1 MAKGSPSSSDPHF
14 DYKHDILRN
23 VPGFTD
29 QTKLDTFERKGTA
42 KAILN
47 LQVDPVRGRFD
58 SAHLRQIHARIFG
71 NIYPWAGQFRQVNIR
86 RAASYP
92 FAVVQFLEK
101 NLDSTLVNLAAE
113 NHLKD
118 LDADAFA
125 RRAAYYL
132 GELNSIHPFR
142 EGNGR
147 AQREFI
153 RQLGAEA
160 GHSINWSRVNREQ
173 MYNASIESHNL
184 GKNAAFAAVVRCAI
198 EPPRSSEGH

>member
-1 MAKGSPSSSDPHF
+1 MAKDSPPPSDPHF
-14 DYKHDILRN
+14 DYEHNILRN

-29 QTKLDTFERKGTA
+29 QEKLDRFERKRTA
-42 KAILN
+42 RAILN
-47 LQVDPVRGRFD
+47 LQSDPARGAFD
-58 SAHLRQIHARIFG
+58 AAHLRQIHARIFG
-71 NIYPWAGQFRQVNIR
+71 SIYPWAGEFRQVNIS

-92 FAVVQFLEK
+92 FAVVQFMEK

-147 AQREFI
+147 TQREFI
-153 RQLGAEA
+153 RQLGSEA

>member
-1 MAKGSPSSSDPHF
+1 MPIDPRGVDPHF
-14 DYKHDILRN
+14 DYPHGILKN
-23 VPGFTD
+23 VPGFTTQD
-29 QTKLDTFERKGTA
+29 KLDRFEA
-42 KAILN
+42 AESAEAL
-47 LQVDPVRGRFD
+47 VRLLIKPIEGAFNV
-58 SAHLRQIHARIFG
+58 AHLKQIHLSIFRC
-71 NIYPWAGQFRQVNIR
+71 IHPWAGEFRQVNIR

-160 GHSINWSRVNREQ
+160 GHSINWSRVTREQ
-173 MYNASIESHNL
+173 MYNASVESHNL

>member
-47 LQVDPVRGRFD
+47 LQVDPVRGRFN
-58 SAHLRQIHARIFG
+58 SAHLRQIHARIFER
-71 NIYPWAGQFRQVNIR
+71 IYPWAGEFRQVNMS

-101 NLDSTLVNLAAE
+101 NLESTVANLAAE
-113 NHLKD
+113 NHLKG
-118 LDADAFA
+118 LDADTFA
-125 RRAAYYL
+125 HRAAYYL

-147 AQREFI
+147 TQREFI
-153 RQLGAEA
+153 RQLGSEA
-160 GHSINWSRVNREQ
+160 GYSINWSRVTREQ
-173 MYNASIESHNL
+173 MYNASVESHNL
-184 GKNAAFAAVVRCAI
+184 GKNAEFAAVIRSAI
-198 EPPRSSEGH
+198 EPPR

>member
-1 MAKGSPSSSDPHF
+1 MAKDNPPSSDPHF

-23 VPGFTD
+23 VSGFTD
-29 QTKLDTFERKGTA
+29 HKKLDRFERKRTA

-47 LQVDPVRGRFD
+47 LQTDPVRGRFD
-58 SAHLRQIHARIFG
+58 AAHLRQIHARIFES
-71 NIYPWAGQFRQVNIR
+71 IYPWAGEFRQVNIS

-101 NLDSTLVNLAAE
+101 NLDTTLANLAAE
-113 NHLKD
+113 NHLKG

-147 AQREFI
+147 TQREFI
-153 RQLGAEA
+153 RQLGSEA
-160 GHSINWSRVNREQ
+160 GYSINWSRVTREQ

-184 GKNAAFAAVVRCAI
+184 GKNAAFVAVIRSAI
-198 EPPRSSEGH
+198 EPPR